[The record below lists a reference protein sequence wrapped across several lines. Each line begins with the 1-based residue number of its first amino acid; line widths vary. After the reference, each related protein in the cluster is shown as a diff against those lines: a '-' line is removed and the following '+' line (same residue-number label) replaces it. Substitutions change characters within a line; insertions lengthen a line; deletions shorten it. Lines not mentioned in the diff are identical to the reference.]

1 MTDIEIDIDV
11 SNNTAL
17 AGSAMKEGLE
27 DGLQDAGEWLLEEGE
42 DKGKDSVLSADRV
55 WRGTL
60 KEGFRSEE
68 RDTGDFYSWNGQ
80 VINDAPHAR
89 INEEGRDPGSAPAVQ
104 DIIAWVDDKVVGSA
118 SGSLPRVT
126 DTQYNTENWNPQLR
140 ALAANYS
147 PGTVITA
154 FAVKEGLEDSGYPGI
169 GFMETTEAYLE
180 GIGPAVV
187 KQKVEKHINRELR
200 KAGLQ

>member
-1 MTDIEIDIDV
+1 MSDIEIDVDV

-17 AGSAMKEGLE
+17 AGPALKQGLE
-27 DGLQDAGEWLLEEGE
+27 DGLQDAGEWLLEKGE
-42 DKGKDSVLSADRV
+42 DQAKDAVLSADRV

-60 KEGFRSEE
+60 KEGFRTQDNRSS
-68 RDTGDFYSWNGQ
+68 DFYSWNGEI
-80 VINDAPHAR
+80 INDAPHAR
-89 INEEGRDPGSAPAVQ
+89 INEEGRKPGNAPAVQ
-104 DIIAWVDDKVVGSA
+104 DIIAWVDDKVTGSA

-126 DTQYNTENWNPQLR
+126 DTQYNVENWNPQLQG
-140 ALAANYS
+140 LAASYS

-154 FAVKEGLEDSGYPGI
+154 FAVKDGLDDSGYPGI

-180 GIGPAVV
+180 GIGPMIV
-187 KQKVEKHINRELR
+187 KRKVEKHINRELR